1 MEAAEA
7 DLAAIAEVKGWNDK
21 IMEMAKQ
28 QLIFGD
34 PDTVGEVISKAV
46 GMGLDGI
53 TVDLPVN
60 GHLPER
66 IHLLGEI
73 SNKILG

>member
-1 MEAAEA
+1 M
-7 DLAAIAEVKGWNDK
+7 AEVKGWNDQVVEAVK
-21 IMEMAKQ
+21 K

-34 PDTVGEVISKAV
+34 PDTVGSVLQEAV
-46 GMGLDGI
+46 GLGLDGL

-66 IHLLGEI
+66 IALLGEI
-73 SNKILG
+73 ANKALG